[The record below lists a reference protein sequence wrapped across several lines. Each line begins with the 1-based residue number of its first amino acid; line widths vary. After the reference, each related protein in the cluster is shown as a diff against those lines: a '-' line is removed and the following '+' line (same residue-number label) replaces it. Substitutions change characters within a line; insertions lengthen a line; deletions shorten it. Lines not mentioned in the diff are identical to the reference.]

1 MHKFSTLA
9 LVIFV
14 TLGSSING
22 SANNPYPNGYDSDH
36 DEYGSDH
43 EGNSYRHPHEM
54 LSPELQEQVRKAR
67 ARARLPRHDAGDYEY
82 RNDSRPATPQS
93 KK

>member
-1 MHKFSTLA
+1 MHKFSTLT

-22 SANNPYPNGYDSDH
+22 SANNPYLNGYDSDH

-43 EGNSYRHPHEM
+43 EGNSYRHPHER
-54 LSPELQEQVRKAR
+54 LSPELQKQIREARKR
-67 ARARLPRHDAGDYEY
+67 AGLELYDAGDYEY
-82 RNDSRPATPQS
+82 QNDSRPATPQS